1 MYTRILLPFI
11 ISIMKTIKKAII
23 GMLFLMPLLLPS
35 ETKAG
40 PGPDFHS
47 IYDRPMHQTF
57 GHHDLISPSRRY
69 LPGQRGAFR
78 PFDPWAD
85 RHNYGSPTSGGDPVA
100 AGPGGGGN
108 AVPIDGGIVFLL
120 IAGLGLGM
128 LKVYERKRR
137 LDAAVMR
144 N

>member
-1 MYTRILLPFI
+1 
-11 ISIMKTIKKAII
+11 MKTIKKAII

-40 PGPDFHS
+40 PGPDFQHS
-47 IYDRPMHQTF
+47 IFDRTMQQRLN
-57 GHHDLISPSRRY
+57 HHDFISPSRRY
-69 LPGQRGAFR
+69 LPGQREAFR

-85 RHNYGSPTSGGDPVA
+85 RHNNSSSPTAGDPVVP
-100 AGPGGGGN
+100 GPGGAGN

-128 LKVYERKRR
+128 LKVYERRR
-137 LDAAVMR
+137 RSDTAVM
-144 N
+144 